1 MTIYMEKTLFEGQ
14 RIQVGSALFTVL
26 TVSAESVTVSR
37 RLMTG
42 QVIVTAYRIR

>member
-1 MTIYMEKTLFEGQ
+1 METLLVGQ
-14 RIQVGSALFTVL
+14 KLLVGSALFTVL